1 MEIQK
6 RIQEIKSEL
15 EIQRLN
21 DIEESMI
28 NNFDYYSPDF
38 WDFERIM
45 EENGIEGRNMKSPI
59 FQGFP
64 ESSI

>member
-1 MEIQK
+1 MKIQE

-15 EIQRLN
+15 EIKRLN

-28 NNFDYYSPDF
+28 KNFDYYSPDF
-38 WDFERIM
+38 WDFGRIM
-45 EENGIEGRNMKSPI
+45 EENAIEGENKKSPI